1 MPGLMPT
8 NSTRTPGLMRSR
20 SDGNT
25 GSGGSN
31 SGTNDLYFS
40 MRYAPSMRAVLIV
53 MIVLIASAP
62 ARAQSSIAERE
73 AVLKTMQ
80 MFFDTMA
87 AKDIEGARK
96 ILQPQ
101 GRFHAMRLREGKPD
115 VRAFSNEEYFA
126 QLQSVQAE
134 DALERDLES
143 GSEGQSA

>member
-1 MPGLMPT
+1 
-8 NSTRTPGLMRSR
+8 
-20 SDGNT
+20 
-25 GSGGSN
+25 
-31 SGTNDLYFS
+31 